1 MAMLQADPHL
11 AEQLREQLD
20 EMVKA
25 QFGTP
30 EFVALFSTPLT
41 ISRARLY
48 ARQHV
53 LYTLNRR
60 DGWAYVQARAPFD
73 VKQAIWHHEQDELIN
88 DARAGMDH
96 YALISQEARALG
108 VTEEEL
114 AHNEPLPMIRAALY
128 AFTHIMSTWPWLAA
142 LTAAH
147 FLERRNNAAILHGG
161 GASQR
166 WRDKLVRE
174 LGIDAART
182 PSSNVHVVADE
193 EHSDLIW
200 EAIVRHV
207 ADERAYETVLDGAR
221 ECAAIDRA
229 YRGAMAVALRAI
241 E

>member
-1 MAMLQADPHL
+1 MAVLQANAQL
-11 AEQLREQLD
+11 VERLREQLD
-20 EMVKA
+20 EMVNA
-25 QFGTP
+25 QFETP

-41 ISRARLY
+41 ITRARLY

-60 DGWAYVQARAPFD
+60 DGWGYVQARAPFD
-73 VKQAIWHHEQDELIN
+73 VKQAIWHHEQDELIH
-88 DARAGMDH
+88 DPRGGADH
-96 YALISQEARALG
+96 YTLISREARALG
-108 VTEEEL
+108 VTDDEL

-128 AFTHIMSTWPWLAA
+128 AFSHIMSTWPWLAS

-147 FLERRNNAAILHGG
+147 FLERRNNAAITHEG

-166 WRDKLVRE
+166 WRDKLVKE
-174 LGIDAART
+174 LGIAEAHT
-182 PSSNVHVVADE
+182 PSTNVHMVADE

-207 ADERAYETVLDGAR
+207 TDEQAYWTVLDGAR

-229 YRGAMAVALRAI
+229 YRGAMAYALRAI

>member
-1 MAMLQADPHL
+1 MAVLQAN
-11 AEQLREQLD
+11 AQRVERLRAQLD
-20 EMVKA
+20 EMVNA
-25 QFGTP
+25 QFETP

-41 ISRARLY
+41 ITRARLY

-60 DGWAYVQARAPFD
+60 DGWGYVSARAPFD
-73 VKQAIWHHEQDELIN
+73 VKQAIWHHEQDELIH
-88 DARAGMDH
+88 DARGGTDH
-96 YALISQEARALG
+96 FTLISREARALG
-108 VTEEEL
+108 VTEAEL

-128 AFTHIMSTWPWLAA
+128 AFSHIMSTRPWLAA

-147 FLERRNNAAILHGG
+147 FLERRNNPAILHGG
-161 GASQR
+161 GASRR

-174 LGIDAART
+174 LGIDEART
-182 PSSNVHVVADE
+182 PSTNVHVMADE

-207 ADERAYETVLDGAR
+207 TDEQAYKTVLDGAR

-229 YRGAMAVALRAI
+229 YRGAMAYALRAI